1 MKIVRV
7 KPPNHNVRGGFYQ
20 FRWEGRCLAVGFRF
34 PFSTFDL
41 RLWFANSM
49 LDMTSAKA
57 QSLPQ
62 PHSKPA

>member
-41 RLWFANSM
+41 RLWFANERS
-49 LDMTSAKA
+49 
-57 QSLPQ
+57 Q
-62 PHSKPA
+62 P